1 MPATASR
8 SDGFVTHGVSTPVSM
23 SAASCSQLNCSAP
36 PVAPSRAAPALGVG
50 NGTGRDRRGLREL
63 AVRRCREC
71 SELLALAIRHR
82 YTLADAHHAYVSR
95 CAPSSL
101 CAVVAVLLLVRS
113 QIELVDYESSSLRS
127 NLSSPISKSRSTLSK
142 SN

>member
-8 SDGFVTHGVSTPVSM
+8 SDGLVTHGVSTPVSM

-50 NGTGRDRRGLREL
+50 NGTGRDRRGPREL

-82 YTLADAHHAYVSR
+82 YTLADAHHA
-95 CAPSSL
+95 
-101 CAVVAVLLLVRS
+101 
-113 QIELVDYESSSLRS
+113 
-127 NLSSPISKSRSTLSK
+127 
-142 SN
+142 

>member
-8 SDGFVTHGVSTPVSM
+8 SDGLVTHGVSTPVSM

-50 NGTGRDRRGLREL
+50 NGTGRDRRGPREL
-63 AVRRCREC
+63 AVRRYREC

-82 YTLADAHHAYVSR
+82 YMLADTHHAYASR

-101 CAVVAVLLLVRS
+101 CSCLSAAK
-113 QIELVDYESSSLRS
+113 
-127 NLSSPISKSRSTLSK
+127 SSPLTTNRARCHPI
-142 SN
+142 

>member
-1 MPATASR
+1 MEFRGQEEPAEGMGAS
-8 SDGFVTHGVSTPVSM
+8 
-23 SAASCSQLNCSAP
+23 SAP

-71 SELLALAIRHR
+71 SELLALAIRHH
-82 YTLADAHHAYVSR
+82 YTLTNAHHAYVSR

-101 CAVVAVLLLVRS
+101 CSCLSAAK
-113 QIELVDYESSSLRS
+113 SSSLTTNRARCD
-127 NLSSPISKSRSTLSK
+127 PI
-142 SN
+142 